1 MVYSN
6 YDWQLEVD
14 NSNAIPKNFEILS
27 LFPNPFNGTLNISF
41 AVDQKENSHIS
52 IYDMKGRLVEKF
64 AVNDSPQNLIK
75 WNTKNNSSG
84 NIPTG
89 VYIVSLKT
97 NTGVTTKKVL
107 FLK

>member
-1 MVYSN
+1 
-6 YDWQLEVD
+6 
-14 NSNAIPKNFEILS
+14 
-27 LFPNPFNGTLNISF
+27 
-41 AVDQKENSHIS
+41 
-52 IYDMKGRLVEKF
+52 MKGRLVEKF